1 MGKVSGGDGKS
12 HGGVNS
18 RQELE
23 GDQWDWDVQ
32 GKGIGGVWGI
42 FFTRNYLLCYFLGA
56 PKKVSMDEELSQ
68 CCWCPAAILLVA
80 AGSSAQVMQ
89 VLSSIS

>member
-23 GDQWDWDVQ
+23 RDRWDWDVQ
-32 GKGIGGVWGI
+32 GKRIGGVWGI
-42 FFTRNYLLCYFLGA
+42 FFTRNYCYFFGA

-68 CCWCPAAILLVA
+68 CCWCPAAILPVA
-80 AGSSAQVMQ
+80 AGSGAQVNQ